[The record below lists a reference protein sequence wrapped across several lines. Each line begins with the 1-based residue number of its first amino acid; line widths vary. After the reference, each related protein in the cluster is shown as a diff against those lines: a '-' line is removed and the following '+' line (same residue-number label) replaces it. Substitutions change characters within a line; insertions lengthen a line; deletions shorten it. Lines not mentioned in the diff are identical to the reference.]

1 LTRRNNFVSDGVNI
15 VGGAKVTQ
23 GGTGATSANTA
34 LLNLGAVSKDLIDQ
48 ALGPI
53 SLGPNGLPDAS
64 IFTGISVIDTAI
76 DGERFIGIRET
87 KEYFITTFDAFTDYV
102 VEAVDGEVGDR
113 RSRYPLHSAVSS
125 WKLWLYLMV
134 ALCRSQ

>member
-87 KEYFITTFDAFTDYV
+87 KEYFITTY
-102 VEAVDGEVGDR
+102 R
-113 RSRYPLHSAVSS
+113 RVFNVQR
-125 WKLWLYLMV
+125 
-134 ALCRSQ
+134 